1 MRHAALPTASGS
13 QGGSSFGAPRHTN
26 FEKTCATILKK
37 VKEELGK
44 DTVIFDR
51 AVDRALLPDYYRV
64 VTKPMD
70 LGRIGKKLERHEYSA
85 PQDFCEVRRAGRF
98 LLMPP
103 CYAPLTCS
111 ACSVFGA

>member
-1 MRHAALPTASGS
+1 MRRAALPTASGS
-13 QGGSSFGAPRHTN
+13 QGGSSFGAPQHTN

-85 PQDFCEVRRAGRF
+85 PQDFCEV
-98 LLMPP
+98 PP
-103 CYAPLTCS
+103 
-111 ACSVFGA
+111 VQGALR